1 MKSLTPIALAIAS
14 LIVLVTPSAHA
25 AANSSERLAR
35 DVSIYDP
42 RNFTIPPIGKI
53 PAVKPERVALPNGG
67 VLYLLEDHA
76 LPTVRGV
83 AYFSSSPTLVSAD
96 RAGLAE
102 LVGTVIRSGGT
113 AAHSGDWLDDRL
125 AAIGA
130 SLNSNVGA
138 TLANTGF
145 RCLTENTAEVVGLWA
160 EMTRQPSFPDD
171 KIELAKVEQRQSIA
185 SRNDEMVG
193 LLIRTSQQAI
203 YGKDSP
209 WARVPEYATIE
220 PIVQS
225 DCKKL
230 HASVFVPE
238 RMVVAVYGDFKA
250 ADMRKLL
257 LAKFGDWKKSGNP
270 KPVLPPT
277 PKSVTPKLFFAP
289 KDDVTQS
296 GIIVSQPGSRAD
308 DPDYAA
314 MQVLEQGLGGGFSS
328 RMFSYIRT
336 ARGLAY
342 ATGAQAGTD
351 FERPGVFLA
360 YSLTKSE
367 STMVALQLVRD
378 QLRAV
383 TQSPF
388 SAKEME
394 TAKQAAVNGFVFN
407 FQDPS
412 QTLFRAAYY
421 EAIGYPADF
430 LQGYQKALD
439 GVTAGSV
446 LEAAKRKITPDAQVA
461 IIVGREKDFDAPLA
475 SAGLPVERVDITIPP
490 PPSKMGKVS
499 ASPEAKQKA
508 KSWLAA
514 ATKAAGGSA
523 AWSAVKTVTETS
535 EATISIQGQ
544 SLSISAEESWAFPN
558 RQVASQKLPFGEV
571 KQGFDGTAG
580 WMNAMGQ
587 LQDNP
592 KAAEEVAKDYQKS
605 MWRMFGTPDAIDLVA
620 LDAPETIDG
629 VKYHSAAVQG
639 SKLQDHVLLFTE
651 DGKYAG
657 MAYQDDGQGGQM
669 GPARVVELRSG
680 WSAEGAIQY
689 PHTFKMTRDGKP
701 FLDGKVTALK
711 LNPALADD
719 VFKKPAK

>member
-1 MKSLTPIALAIAS
+1 MKSLTRIALG
-14 LIVLVTPSAHA
+14 VLALVALVAAPAHA
-25 AANSSERLAR
+25 ANSGR
-35 DVSIYDP
+35 DLSIYDP
-42 RNFTIPPIGKI
+42 RKLTIPPIGKI
-53 PAVKPERVALPNGG
+53 PAVKPERVALPNGA
-67 VLYLLEDHA
+67 VIYLLEDHT

-83 AYFSSSPTLVSAD
+83 AYFSSSPTLVPAD
-96 RAGLAE
+96 RVGLAG
-102 LVGTVIRSGGT
+102 VTGTVIRSGGSR
-113 AAHSGDWLDDRL
+113 AHSGDWLDDRL

-130 SLNSNVGA
+130 SINSNVGA

-145 RCLTENTAEVVGLWA
+145 RCLTENTAEVIGLWA
-160 EMTRQPSFPDD
+160 EMTRQPAFPDD
-171 KIELAKVEQRQSIA
+171 KIELAKVELRQSIA
-185 SRNDEMVG
+185 SRNDEMVS
-193 LLIRTSQQAI
+193 LLVRTSQQAI

-209 WARVPEYATIE
+209 WARIPEYATIE
-220 PIVQS
+220 PITQA
-225 DCKKL
+225 DCQKL
-230 HASVFVPE
+230 HGSVFVPE
-238 RMVVAVYGDFKA
+238 RMVVAVYGDFQA
-250 ADMRKLL
+250 AAMKKLL

-277 PKSVTPKLFFAP
+277 PTSVSPKLYFAP
-289 KDDVTQS
+289 KEDVTQS
-296 GIIVSQPGSRAD
+296 GVIVSQPGSRAD

-378 QLRAV
+378 QVRAV
-383 TQSPF
+383 TESPF

-394 TAKQAAVNGFVFN
+394 TAKQAVVNGFVFN

-439 GVTAGSV
+439 AVTAQSV
-446 LEAAKRKITPDAQVA
+446 LAAAKRKITPAAQVA
-461 IIVGREKDFDAPLA
+461 IIVGREKDFDAPLT

-490 PPSKMGKVS
+490 PPSKLGKVS
-499 ASPEAKQKA
+499 ASPEARQKA
-508 KSWLAA
+508 AGWLASA
-514 ATKAAGGSA
+514 VKAAGGSA
-523 AWSAVKTVTETS
+523 AWAAIKTVTEAT
-535 EATISIQGQ
+535 EATVSIQGQ
-544 SLSISAEESWAFPN
+544 SLSITAEESWAFPN
-558 RQVASQKLPFGEV
+558 RQLASQKLPFGEV

-580 WMNAMGQ
+580 WMSAMGQ

-592 KAAEEVAKDYQKS
+592 KAADEVAKDYQKS
-605 MWRMFGTPDAIDLVA
+605 LWRLFSTPDAVELLA
-620 LDAPETIDG
+620 LDTPETIDG
-629 VKYHSAAVQG
+629 VKYNAAAVQG
-639 SKLQDHVLLFTE
+639 SKLQDHVLLFTT
-651 DGKYAG
+651 DGQYAG
-657 MAYQDDGQGGQM
+657 MAYQDDGGGQM
-669 GPARVVELRSG
+669 PPARVVELRTD

-701 FLDGKVTALK
+701 FLDGKVTAIK